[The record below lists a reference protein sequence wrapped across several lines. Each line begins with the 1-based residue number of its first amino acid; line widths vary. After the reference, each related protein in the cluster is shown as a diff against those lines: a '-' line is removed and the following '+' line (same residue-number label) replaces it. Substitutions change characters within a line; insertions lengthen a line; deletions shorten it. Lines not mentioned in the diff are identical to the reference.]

1 MRVHIKSRIFTITIT
16 GEYHKMTARHVLES
30 GEGREVS
37 ERAGLKDAAC
47 ILCINGHNLNG
58 PRLILLSW

>member
-1 MRVHIKSRIFTITIT
+1 MRVHIEAVFLRLPSP

-37 ERAGLKDAAC
+37 EDGLEGC
-47 ILCINGHNLNG
+47 SMYIVHQ
-58 PRLILLSW
+58 